1 MGCRE
6 TKPIGAVGFAWG
18 RESEARCGAPAFVQ
32 SCAGFSDLIRRGRV
46 EFRETKPIRV
56 DGFFLGKA
64 GEQIEF
70 LIPWRGWVEGRRSGL
85 CAKLCRV

>member
-1 MGCRE
+1 MEFRE

-32 SCAGFSDLIRRGRV
+32 SCAGFSDLIRGGRV
-46 EFRETKPIRV
+46 EFRKTKPIEV
-56 DGFFLGKA
+56 AGFFLGKA

-70 LIPWRGWVEGRRSGL
+70 LIPRRGWAEGRGSGL
-85 CAKLCRV
+85 CAELCRV